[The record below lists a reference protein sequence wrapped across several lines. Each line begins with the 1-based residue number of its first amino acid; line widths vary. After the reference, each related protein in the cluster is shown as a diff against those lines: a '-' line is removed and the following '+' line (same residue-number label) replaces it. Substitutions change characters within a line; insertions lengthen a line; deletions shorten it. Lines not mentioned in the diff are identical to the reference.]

1 MDNIIMTVGTSLV
14 ENYISNNP
22 KKENITKED
31 ILGYYEKENIE
42 DFRDRRYGAEII
54 ALENLMEKKIFSGK
68 RIFLVIHDTVN
79 GKLAGDV
86 LEEFILKKNIAKVV
100 EKRIIHSLNK
110 RDHKEFKTIG
120 LKGLTEEISN
130 IVNKIGNNLNVC
142 VCTVGGYKAEI
153 FLVGLMA
160 QILHLKSYFMF
171 DEFDEVTEIS
181 PLPMKIDYDF
191 YLENKE
197 FFKLL
202 DRKEKVKESEIKE
215 ILDKNPRLKNF
226 IEFDEE
232 NGESYVEFSAMGEFY
247 MKRMTST
254 SNLPLSTSKYSPSDK
269 EMEGSIKVTDELENI
284 VNSLKCSPYVEKLKV
299 VYYNPDRNIAFS
311 KFSLAQNY
319 HEQMI
324 VSLEYKCRKGVAGID
339 LYTVGGTEKVMKSL
353 LAYFNE
359 NFLD

>member
-14 ENYISNNP
+14 ENYIANNP

-232 NGESYVEFSAMGEFY
+232 NGESYV
-247 MKRMTST
+247 
-254 SNLPLSTSKYSPSDK
+254 
-269 EMEGSIKVTDELENI
+269 
-284 VNSLKCSPYVEKLKV
+284 
-299 VYYNPDRNIAFS
+299 
-311 KFSLAQNY
+311 
-319 HEQMI
+319 
-324 VSLEYKCRKGVAGID
+324 
-339 LYTVGGTEKVMKSL
+339 
-353 LAYFNE
+353 
-359 NFLD
+359 

>member
-1 MDNIIMTVGTSLV
+1 M
-14 ENYISNNP
+14 
-22 KKENITKED
+22 
-31 ILGYYEKENIE
+31 
-42 DFRDRRYGAEII
+42 
-54 ALENLMEKKIFSGK
+54 
-68 RIFLVIHDTVN
+68 
-79 GKLAGDV
+79 
-86 LEEFILKKNIAKVV
+86 
-100 EKRIIHSLNK
+100 
-110 RDHKEFKTIG
+110 
-120 LKGLTEEISN
+120 
-130 IVNKIGNNLNVC
+130 C

-254 SNLPLSTSKYSPSDK
+254 SNLPLSTSKHSPADK